1 MMTAPQTL
9 LMMFSTFSLNL
20 LPSRET
26 TVDSVRNQ
34 ITEAEPKPQMKNRSP
49 PLVRVARKAPSI
61 MVPSMMAWGFSQ
73 VTTKAEPASFQMG
86 TFTSRPPSRLA
97 LDRSRPMP
105 I

>member
-1 MMTAPQTL
+1 M
-9 LMMFSTFSLNL
+9 
-20 LPSRET
+20 
-26 TVDSVRNQ
+26 DSVRNQ

-61 MVPSMMAWGFSQ
+61 MVPSMMAWGFSH